1 MSTTTKSHATDLR
14 NPLARARGLGSA
26 HEGLHHWWA
35 QRLTALALIPL
46 TLWFVVAIVR
56 LVHGQFGGT
65 GGASYEDF
73 LGWLASP
80 INATLMV
87 VFIAVSFHHA
97 VLGMQV
103 VIEDYVHAHG
113 LKVAALRLSQF
124 AHVLVAAA
132 GIYPVLKIAFGAH

>member
-1 MSTTTKSHATDLR
+1 MSTTTKSPAADLR

-26 HEGLHHWWA
+26 HEGLHHWWV
-35 QRLTALALIPL
+35 QRLTSLALIPL
-46 TLWFVVAIVR
+46 TIWFVVEIVR

-103 VIEDYVHAHG
+103 VIEDYVAGHARRITSLILVKLVCYG
-113 LKVAALRLSQF
+113 LAALGIVSTL
-124 AHVLVAAA
+124 LVC
-132 GIYPVLKIAFGAH
+132 FGV